1 MRGRFVWLAGWLALA
16 AAGLAAQS
24 VADVARKSKAESK
37 GQKARVVITDQQLK
51 PSKPA
56 PAKAV
61 GDAGGVSGT
70 GLGEEGVPPGGIP
83 PKSTEEEAS
92 DHYRGRFEACLDK
105 LVKQIA
111 EFEQT
116 FAEAL
121 KKAQPPPG
129 APPELHGGYLQ
140 RKAEVESYNEQLSKL
155 AAEILQT
162 QREFVELQKKAR
174 KAGASRKM
182 MREAEDGFRK
192 LFDHWEKQYLK
203 D

>member
-1 MRGRFVWLAGWLALA
+1 MRERIVWMAGWLAVLA
-16 AAGLAAQS
+16 TVLAAQS
-24 VADVARKSKAESK
+24 VADVARKSKEESK
-37 GQKARVVITDQQLK
+37 DKKARVVITDQQLK

-61 GDAGGVSGT
+61 GDAGGLPGEEA
-70 GLGEEGVPPGGIP
+70 GEEGEPPDGAP

-92 DHYRGRFEACLDK
+92 DYYRGQFEACRKRLA
-105 LVKQIA
+105 KQIA

-116 FAEAL
+116 YAEGL
-121 KKAQPPPG
+121 RKAQPPPG
-129 APPELHGGYLQ
+129 TPQELHGSYLQ
-140 RKAEVESYNEQLSKL
+140 RKAEVENYNERLSKM

-162 QREFVELQKKAR
+162 QGEFVELQKKAR

-192 LFDHWEKQYLK
+192 CFDPWEKRYLK
-203 D
+203 E

>member
-1 MRGRFVWLAGWLALA
+1 MRGRLVWLAGWLAVLGA
-16 AAGLAAQS
+16 VLAAQS
-24 VADVARKSKAESK
+24 VADVARKSKEENK
-37 GQKARVVITDQQLK
+37 DKKARVVITDQQLK
-51 PSKPA
+51 PVKPA

-61 GDAGGVSGT
+61 GDAGGLSGS
-70 GLGEEGVPPGGIP
+70 GPAGEGEPPDGAP
-83 PKSTEEEAS
+83 PKSSEEEAS
-92 DHYRGRFEACLDK
+92 DYYRGRLEACRDR

-129 APPELHGGYLQ
+129 MPPGLQGGYLQ
-140 RKAEVESYNEQLSKL
+140 RKAEVESYNEQLSKM

-192 LFDHWEKQYLK
+192 FFDPWEKKYLK